1 MTCSISVFG
10 AIIVVT
16 AVTPAIM
23 FAIVALSL
31 VYYQVQVRCAAF
43 LFCAIA
49 FIDCAA
55 VAVTAFHAVATER
68 LTLTP
73 QDCRKKALVLPSTS
87 LVLASAVFKLVTD
100 ISL

>member
-31 VYYQVQVRCAAF
+31 VYYQVQVQR
-43 LFCAIA
+43 
-49 FIDCAA
+49 
-55 VAVTAFHAVATER
+55 V
-68 LTLTP
+68 
-73 QDCRKKALVLPSTS
+73 PSM
-87 LVLASAVFKLVTD
+87 
-100 ISL
+100 